1 MNLKKSLSRR
11 NFIKQSALAV
21 GSVSIL
27 SKILNN
33 DHAYAQALTALD
45 ESNPTALA
53 LGYKSDSSNVDEVKF
68 PKHAGE
74 QGKKSLCSNCMFY
87 SQGGQKIEGKDGE
100 FGKCTLFPTNLVSA
114 KGWCNSWTLK
124 PGVTL

>member
-1 MNLKKSLSRR
+1 MLS
-11 NFIKQSALAV
+11 
-21 GSVSIL
+21 

-33 DHAYAQALTALD
+33 NIAYAQAATALD

-53 LGYKSDSSNVDEVKF
+53 LGYKNDASKVDDAKF
-68 PKHAGE
+68 PKHASE
-74 QGKKSLCSNCMFY
+74 QGKKSSCASCMFY
-87 SQGGQKIEGKDGE
+87 SQGGQKIAGSKGE